1 VERDSSLL
9 DDISFGEHGTN
20 LKSSG
25 DVTTISMLV
34 GADVHEESH
43 DVMDVNGDNIMGESS
58 ATSDVLGFFN
68 HDNKEQSL
76 VELLRLLPLV
86 IDCFCLVDCT
96 L

>member
-1 VERDSSLL
+1 MFASILPAWN
-9 DDISFGEHGTN
+9 GELAT
-20 LKSSG
+20 SWQQ
-25 DVTTISMLV
+25 V
-34 GADVHEESH
+34 
-43 DVMDVNGDNIMGESS
+43 GESS